1 MKGDGGLK
9 RRQSDAGESGRLE
22 PGACVP
28 LGVGLPCPRS
38 GSALIIAL
46 WTISLLSFL
55 VMSFA
60 LDAMLEG
67 RISTYVK
74 HRRRVDYLTQSG
86 VAIAEMLLVKQTGVS
101 AASAADSKEDRWKET
116 ALRIK
121 RGQTAVV
128 EEPIGDG
135 VVRVEIIPEPA
146 RWNINTLVGTTY
158 DAVWEQIF
166 TVSGIPQEYFSELI
180 DCWNDWVDEDSL
192 PLKDGAEDDYYK
204 SLEPPYKSRNKTI
217 DTVDELRLV
226 KGFIPA
232 ILDGGVLNPEEK
244 NSEKQITIKGIKELF
259 TTYGDGKINVN
270 AAPMEVLMTI
280 PGVDEITAGAIV
292 EEREG
297 RNAGL
302 STLRRSSAV
311 RASGSSKATSS
322 SARTASASGSSKTA
336 SSSAQAA
343 GAQPSPGQTDE
354 EDYSFKTPSDFV
366 SRIPGLDAAVVNYVC
381 VNSGT
386 FRLVIEGQAA
396 GITHTI
402 QAIAECEGKKI
413 RYLRWREDP

>member
-1 MKGDGGLK
+1 MSTETKQSSGWEP
-9 RRQSDAGESGRLE
+9 RR
-22 PGACVP
+22 
-28 LGVGLPCPRS
+28 

-86 VAIAEMLLVKQTGVS
+86 VAIAEMLLVKQVGVS
-101 AASAADSKEDRWKET
+101 SASAADSKEDRWKET

-158 DAVWEQIF
+158 DEVWEQIF

-192 PLKDGAEDDYYK
+192 PLTDGAEDDYYK

-226 KGFIPA
+226 KGFVPA

-244 NSEKQITIKGIKELF
+244 NREQQITVKGIKELF

-280 PGVDEITAGAIV
+280 PGVDDITAGAIV

-297 RNAGL
+297 RSAGGSGL
-302 STLRRSSAV
+302 KRGTAARSA
-311 RASGSSKATSS
+311 
-322 SARTASASGSSKTA
+322 ASATKT
-336 SSSAQAA
+336 S
-343 GAQPSPGQTDE
+343 GAQPAQSQGE
-354 EDYSFKTPSDFV
+354 EDDYSFKTPSDFV
-366 SRIPGLDAAVVNYVC
+366 SRIPGLDSTVVNYVC

-402 QAIAECEGKKI
+402 QAIAECEGNKI

>member
-1 MKGDGGLK
+1 VRELPREMLPICVRHARS
-9 RRQSDAGESGRLE
+9 RRG
-22 PGACVP
+22 
-28 LGVGLPCPRS
+28 
-38 GSALIIAL
+38 GSALVIAL
-46 WTISLLSFL
+46 WTITLLSML

-67 RISTYVK
+67 RISTYVRQ
-74 HRRRVDYLTQSG
+74 RRRVDYLTQSG
-86 VAIAEMLLVKQTGVS
+86 LAIAEMLLEKQQNVS
-101 AASAADSKEDRWKET
+101 AASAADEEEDRWKEP

-146 RWNINTLVGTTY
+146 RWNINALVGKDY
-158 DAVWEQIF
+158 DEVWEQIF
-166 TVSGIPQEYFSELI
+166 TAAGIPQEYFSKLI

-192 PLKDGAEDDYYK
+192 PLSDGAEDDYYK
-204 SLEPPYKSRNKTI
+204 SLEPPYKARNKKI

-226 KGFIPA
+226 KGFVPA

-244 NSEKQITIKGIKELF
+244 NKDLQVVVKGIKELF

-280 PGVDEITAGAIV
+280 PGIDEIVAGAII

-297 RNAGL
+297 LGAGAGAAPGGASRGGGSPRGATGL
-302 STLRRSSAV
+302 GTSSR
-311 RASGSSKATSS
+311 RASGQLSRGGGTESRNAT
-322 SARTASASGSSKTA
+322 AGGIGGAV
-336 SSSAQAA
+336 A
-343 GAQPSPGQTDE
+343 GADA
-354 EDYSFKTPSDFV
+354 EDYSFKSEGDFM
-366 SRIPGLDAAVVNYVC
+366 SRIPGLDTGVSRFISVK
-381 VNSGT
+381 SGT

-396 GITHTI
+396 GIRHAI
-402 QAIAECEGKKI
+402 QAIAEYDGKQVK
-413 RYLRWREDP
+413 YLRWREDP